1 MSSPFD
7 YPISQPHLSFMK
19 LKKQKKKQKNK
30 TKQKLEEGKTLV
42 YLTIKKLIKYKHKPK
57 TI

>member
-19 LKKQKKKQKNK
+19 LKKQKKQKNK
-30 TKQKLEEGKTLV
+30 IKQNKTKTRRGENIGLSD
-42 YLTIKKLIKYKHKPK
+42 H
-57 TI
+57 